1 MHSEQNPKAGTEPPK
16 QSAPLLPKPVRGD
29 IFKARLDPT
38 EGSEQAGSR
47 PVVVLSRDSI
57 NANSRVV
64 VIVPVTDAAN
74 VRRIYPMHA
83 HLTKGEGGLRMDSVV
98 KTEQIRAIE
107 IGRFFEYYGRLD
119 SGAVKRIEQALKI
132 ALALA

>member
-1 MHSEQNPKAGTEPPK
+1 MHSEQKPEASTQVSK
-16 QSAPLLPKPVRGD
+16 QNAPLLPKPVRGD
-29 IFKARLDPT
+29 VFKARLDPT

-64 VIVPVTDAAN
+64 VVVPVTDAMN
-74 VRRIYPMHA
+74 VKRIYPMHA
-83 HLTKGEGGLRMDSVV
+83 HLSKGEGGLRMDSIV

-107 IGRFFEYYGRLD
+107 IGRFVEYYGRLD
-119 SGAVKRIEQALKI
+119 SSGIKRIEQALKI